1 MSSTTGIPKTIPL
14 NQGYGMHEDVVQHV
28 PKFNDL
34 DIITRK
40 PFYGPCRM
48 FVAMPLYHA
57 GGVLLT
63 LLKSLYQDIVS
74 VFQPPAAALNAD
86 VFDGILRHGQCSG
99 CVIPPYLLEEMLT
112 KPPHFDTLASLDFV
126 QFGSG
131 PLSQAAGET
140 LLTRQKN
147 CPHFI
152 GSSECGLYIL
162 LELDDPTADWQY
174 FRFHPWSGAEMR
186 PIDDTNQICELFIVR
201 SDAPKV
207 PGMQPV
213 FELFP
218 DLKEWPTRDLYA
230 RHPSK
235 PDHWRCIGRND
246 DVLVLSNGEKLNPV
260 DTEGR
265 IANAHPSVTGALV
278 IGQGRFAPGLLLE
291 VRDVNTSDPLE
302 SAQLIAKMWPLV
314 QAANRDAPGHGRLSK
329 ELILLTTAGKPF
341 LRTPKLSI
349 RRKPTIDLYADEI
362 AQMYDRYSD
371 GLEDNGD
378 DSLDSAD
385 LSSVSRIQT
394 FLSDWIHSETGW
406 DYQPEAEDD
415 LFMLGMDS
423 LQVTRLTRVIKAALT
438 KHGMQGDFDGRMLYE
453 NSTVKSLS
461 EVIFRK
467 ACAAYDTNGERT
479 PGNHEAIEAL
489 IEEFSQFETISSESK
504 KTLSKGGVDQNR
516 QLNVILTGSTG
527 SLGSHILVALLAKPQ
542 VARIFCLNRAEAAK
556 ERQVGLL
563 SKQVLD
569 ASQIAGFES
578 RVHFLHSTSLGAPHL
593 GLAGRE
599 DYDLLKSSK
608 ITHVIHNAWPV
619 NFNIALSSFKSHI
632 AGVRALIDFCAV
644 ASEHPKLMFISSLS
658 SITTLSGKKTVP
670 EAIVSDPSAPSPMGY
685 GESKY
690 IAEHVLNRATEASR
704 GAISTAI
711 LRVGQIAGPVKS
723 SKAAWPAQE
732 WLPSLVISSQTVRAL
747 PGSLGRMD
755 QVDWVPV
762 DLLADGISELL
773 DNRQAWDCGENRRER
788 KQSSVFHVINPN
800 AVAWAELL
808 PALKA
813 QTGVGQIVP
822 LRDWIDL
829 VRQGPEE
836 DSSMHRNPARKIL
849 QFYEALADT
858 VSGGSESGRPAGT
871 QMSKERFELGNM
883 TRCSDTF
890 EKLQPVSG
898 EWLAK
903 WASQWD

>member
-1 MSSTTGIPKTIPL
+1 MLTSSK
-14 NQGYGMHEDVVQHV
+14 
-28 PKFNDL
+28 
-34 DIITRK
+34 
-40 PFYGPCRM
+40 
-48 FVAMPLYHA
+48 A

-86 VFDGILRHGQCSG
+86 VFDAILRHGRCSG

-112 KPPHFDTLASLDFV
+112 EPRHFDTLASLDFV

-131 PLSQAAGET
+131 PLSQVAGET

-162 LELDDPTADWQY
+162 LELDDPAADWQY
-174 FRFHPWSGAEMR
+174 FRFHPWTGAEMR

-218 DLKEWPTRDLYA
+218 EMKEWPTRDLYA

-278 IGQGRFAPGLLLE
+278 VGQGRFAPGLLLE
-291 VRDVNTSDPLE
+291 VRDAPTSDPLE
-302 SAQLIAKMWPLV
+302 SAQLIAEIWPLV

-362 AQMYDRYSD
+362 DQMYDRYSS
-371 GLEDNGD
+371 GVEDSND
-378 DSLDSAD
+378 DSLDSLD

-394 FLSDWIHSETGW
+394 FLSECIHYETGW
-406 DYQPEAEDD
+406 VERPGAEDD
-415 LFMLGMDS
+415 LFMLGLDS
-423 LQVTRLTRVIKAALT
+423 LQVTRMTRTIKAALARR
-438 KHGMQGDFDGRMLYE
+438 GMQVGFDARVLYN
-453 NSTVKSLS
+453 NSTLKSLS
-461 EVIFRK
+461 AVIFRK
-467 ACAAYDTNGERT
+467 VNAVNGTDDERT
-479 PGNHEAIEAL
+479 LGKQEAIDAL
-489 IEEFSQFETISSESK
+489 IEEYSHFETISSESK
-504 KTLSKGGVDQNR
+504 DTPSNGGIDQNR

-527 SLGSHILVALLAKPQ
+527 SLGSHILLALLAKPQ
-542 VARIFCLNRAEAAK
+542 VAQVYCLNRAEAAK
-556 ERQVGLL
+556 VRQVRLL
-563 SKQVLD
+563 SEQGID
-569 ASQIAGFES
+569 ACQIAGFEN
-578 RVHFLHSTSLGAPHL
+578 RVHFLHSTSLDAPQL
-593 GLAGRE
+593 GLTGHG
-599 DYDLLKSSK
+599 DYDILKRSR
-608 ITHVIHNAWPV
+608 ITHIIHNAWPV
-619 NFNIALSSFKSHI
+619 NFNIALGSFKSHI
-632 AGVRALIDFCAV
+632 AGVRALIDFCAAV
-644 ASEHPKLMFISSLS
+644 VPEHPKLMFISSLS
-658 SITTLSGKKTVP
+658 SISALSGRKTVP

-690 IAEHVLNRATEASR
+690 VAEHVLNRATEASH

-723 SKAAWPAQE
+723 STAAWPARE
-732 WLPSLVISSQTVRAL
+732 WLPSLVVSSQTVGAL
-747 PGSLGRMD
+747 PDSLGRMD

-762 DLLADGISELL
+762 DLLADAISELL
-773 DNRQAWDCGENRRER
+773 DARHAWNRSGGGGER
-788 KQSSVFHVINPN
+788 KQSSVFHVVNPTS
-800 AVAWAELL
+800 VAWAALL
-808 PALKA
+808 PSLTA
-813 QTGVGQIVP
+813 QIGVDQIVP
-822 LRDWIDL
+822 LKDWTAL
-829 VRQGPEE
+829 VYQGPEE
-836 DSSMHRNPARKIL
+836 DSSTHRNPAKKIL
-849 QFYEALADT
+849 PFYEGLAADAGGGG
-858 VSGGSESGRPAGT
+858 GGSNRGGPVGST
-871 QMSKERFELGNM
+871 QVSQQGRFELGNM
-883 TRCSDTF
+883 ARCSDTF
-890 EKLQPVSG
+890 KQLQPVSG
-898 EWLAK
+898 EWLSK
-903 WASQWD
+903 WAGQWGLDIT

>member
-1 MSSTTGIPKTIPL
+1 MCKLLDHESHLLTSS
-14 NQGYGMHEDVVQHV
+14 Q
-28 PKFNDL
+28 
-34 DIITRK
+34 
-40 PFYGPCRM
+40 
-48 FVAMPLYHA
+48 A

-86 VFDGILRHGQCSG
+86 VFDAILRHGQCSG

-112 KPPHFDTLASLDFV
+112 EPRHFDTLASLDFV

-131 PLSQAAGET
+131 PLSKVAGET

-162 LELDDPTADWQY
+162 LELDDPAADWQY
-174 FRFHPWSGAEMR
+174 FRFHPWSGADMR

-218 DLKEWPTRDLYA
+218 DMEEWPTRDLYA
-230 RHPSK
+230 RHPNK

-265 IANAHPSVTGALV
+265 IAGAHPSVTGALV
-278 IGQGRFAPGLLLE
+278 IGHGRFAPGLLLE
-291 VRDVNTSDPLE
+291 VRDVCTSDPVE
-302 SAQLIAKMWPLV
+302 RAQLIATIWPLV
-314 QAANRDAPGHGRLSK
+314 QAANRHAPGHGRLSK
-329 ELILLTTAGKPF
+329 ELIFLTTADKPF

-362 AQMYDRYSD
+362 AQMYDRYSG
-371 GLEDNGD
+371 GLEDNHD
-378 DSLDSAD
+378 DSPD
-385 LSSVSRIQT
+385 LPDLRSVSRIQT
-394 FLSDWIHSETGW
+394 YLLQCIRSETGW
-406 DYQPEAEDD
+406 DYQPEAEED

-423 LQVTRLTRVIKAALT
+423 LQVTRMTRSIKAALAR
-438 KHGMQGDFDGRMLYE
+438 QGIQGRFDAWMLYE

-461 EVIFRK
+461 EAICQK
-467 ACAAYDTNGERT
+467 ATAASDTKDEPT
-479 PGNHEAIEAL
+479 PSNQKTIEAL
-489 IEEFSQFETISSESK
+489 IEEYSHFEAISSERREI
-504 KTLSKGGVDQNR
+504 LGNGGVDQGR

-527 SLGSHILVALLAKPQ
+527 SLGSYILLALLAKPQ
-542 VARIFCLNRAEAAK
+542 VAHVYCLNRAADAK
-556 ERQVGLL
+556 VRQIRLL
-563 SKQVLD
+563 SEQGVDASEIEGFEDRVRFLHATSLD
-569 ASQIAGFES
+569 APQ
-578 RVHFLHSTSLGAPHL
+578 L
-593 GLAGRE
+593 GLSSSEG
-599 DYDLLKSSK
+599 YYLLKSSR
-608 ITHVIHNAWPV
+608 ITHIIHNAWPV

-632 AGVRALIDFCAV
+632 AGVRALIDFCADIP
-644 ASEHPKLMFISSLS
+644 EHPKLMFISSLS
-658 SITTLSGKKTVP
+658 SITALSGKKTVP
-670 EAIVSDPSAPSPMGY
+670 ETIVSDPSAPSPMGY

-690 IAEHVLNRATEASR
+690 VAEQVLNRATEASR

-723 SKAAWPAQE
+723 SKAAWPARE
-732 WLPSLVISSQTVRAL
+732 WVPSLVISSQTVRAL
-747 PGSLGRMD
+747 PNSLGRMD

-762 DLLADGISELL
+762 DLLADSISELL
-773 DNRQAWDCGENRRER
+773 DNGQAWDRSEDRGER
-788 KQSSVFHVINPN
+788 KQSSVFHVVNPK
-800 AVAWAELL
+800 AIPWAELL
-808 PALKA
+808 PSLKVQMGMD
-813 QTGVGQIVP
+813 QTVP

-836 DSSMHRNPARKIL
+836 DSSTHRNPARKIL

-858 VSGGSESGRPAGT
+858 ADDGSGSSRPAR
-871 QMSKERFELGNM
+871 ERFELGNM
-883 TRCSDTF
+883 ARCSDTF
-890 EKLQPVSG
+890 KNLRPVSG
-898 EWLAK
+898 EWLTK
-903 WASQWD
+903 WASQWI